1 MNLVLNENIKMA
13 QILTNIK
20 SVVVGT
26 SGSYPED
33 LTVDSVVMELLQETD
48 ILVKKIYNKII
59 SENSER
65 NYHEILSYSMNNK
78 RNYER
83 AYFVRFGYELF
94 KPNWQVIANALTS
107 VELRYSSLVVTDDI
121 FDRNDVRMGEKSLPE
136 KVGNNISVSLAGIL
150 KSLSSIALT
159 KQLAELNLDANTV
172 NRINYLD
179 EKSHLNVYEGQ
190 IMDIN
195 TEEFKI
201 EELNEDFYIDM
212 IRKTTGEDVGYCLE
226 LGGLLTGCSFEEAEI
241 IRSFGISLG
250 TMMQLRDDIIDYIN
264 SRETINKLPFRDF
277 EQKKKRLP
285 LILAYKF
292 ATDDERTS
300 IDELLKKDQLADDE
314 RKLIS
319 DLIFKKEAILYSK
332 NVMLKLKESLFENF
346 DKLNPNERSKEIIS
360 EIVNNIVV
368 I

>member
-1 MNLVLNENIKMA
+1 MA
-13 QILTNIK
+13 QILTNIR
-20 SVVVGT
+20 SVVVET
-26 SGSYPED
+26 SSSYTED
-33 LTVDSVVMELLQETD
+33 LTVDSVVMELLHETD
-48 ILVKKIYNKII
+48 VIVKNTYDKII
-59 SENSER
+59 SEDAER
-65 NYHEILSYSMNNK
+65 NYQEILKYSMNNK
-78 RNYER
+78 RTYER

-94 KPNWQVIANALTS
+94 KSNWQVIANALAS

-121 FDRNDVRMGEKSLPE
+121 FDNNDLRMGKDSLPK
-136 KVGNNISVSLAGIL
+136 KVGNNISVSIAGIL

-159 KQLAELNLDANTV
+159 KQLITLDLDANTV

-195 TEEFKI
+195 TEKFKI
-201 EELNEDFYIDM
+201 EELTEDFYIDM

-226 LGGLLTGCSFEEAEI
+226 LGGLLAGCSFEEAEL

-264 SRETINKLPFRDF
+264 SKEAINKLPFRDF

-292 ATDDERTS
+292 ATADERTS
-300 IDELLKKDQLADDE
+300 INELLKKDQLEDDE

-319 DLIFKKEAILYSK
+319 DLIFKKEAILYSN

-346 DKLNPNERSKEIIS
+346 NKLNTSENLKGIIS